1 MDKLYKNLTIDDI
14 HEIRIE
20 NSRKFD
26 AMPDDDICDF
36 IKKAADAFLENVD
49 QKDAVYA

>member
-1 MDKLYKNLTIDDI
+1 MDKLYKNLTVDDI

-20 NSRKFD
+20 NSKKFETMSD
-26 AMPDDDICDF
+26 VDICVY

-49 QKDAVYA
+49 QNDAVYA